1 MLDFSAAL
9 DTGLQCVNIS
19 SNCLK
24 KKKRIINPK
33 IVYSIMLAFKNENI
47 IKTFSDLC

>member
-1 MLDFSAAL
+1 MLIS
-9 DTGLQCVNIS
+9 LQTA
-19 SNCLK
+19 K
-24 KKKRIINPK
+24 KKKRIVNPK